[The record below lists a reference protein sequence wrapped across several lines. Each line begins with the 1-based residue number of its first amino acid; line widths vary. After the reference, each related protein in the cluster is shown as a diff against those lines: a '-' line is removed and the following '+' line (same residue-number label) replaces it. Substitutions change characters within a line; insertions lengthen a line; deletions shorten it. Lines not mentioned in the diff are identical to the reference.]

1 MLDLLVVV
9 VRGGGHMSRL
19 ARPGRRQT
27 PIPDP
32 GSVLGRFAQSLREL
46 RDQAGDPSYRLL
58 ARETARSGSPYSET
72 SLRNAASGRFR
83 PSWEVVE
90 MFIRAC
96 VAFASE
102 HPHRADAAAR
112 GWDVQVLLDEWTTC
126 WREMSIS
133 DDVPAGGHVR
143 PEPGAE
149 GFSDVP
155 GNLPVALMS
164 FMGRRHELAE
174 GRRLMRQVRLV
185 TLTGVGGVG
194 KTRLAL
200 RLAEQVADRFP
211 GGVWL
216 TELAAVTDR
225 AMVDHA
231 VAAVMG
237 VPLRADEQ
245 PRAGIARALSGQQV
259 LLVLDNCEHLLGE
272 AADLARSLLQA
283 VPGLSVLATS
293 RQTLGVVGEH
303 VLEVSPLPLPAE
315 GGTDS
320 VAVELFCERARA
332 VAPEFRLT
340 AENRAAVARVCR
352 LLDGLPLALELA
364 ARRLRTLSVGDLLKR
379 LDQRFLLLGTAGA
392 DRTAHPRHR
401 TLRAVFD
408 WSYELC
414 TPDERRVWE
423 RLSVS
428 AGSVSLGDAE
438 VICGDGTPRSYA
450 VFEAITALVD
460 KSLLGRMETGGRT
473 RLHMLETVRLYG
485 RERLA
490 SSGGEGLA
498 RRRHHDRYLWLACQA
513 EELYATPQQGLWLVR
528 LGEEHGNLR
537 QLFAAAPGADVESD
551 LFFAGAYAL
560 WLYWVAS
567 GNVGEG
573 ALWMRRIAERHPEP
587 PGPELSQVWCRAHW
601 CAAIVL
607 MLHGDRAGAERSL
620 SLIEAR
626 LEGTGDGWTAI
637 RAGVHQLRG
646 LLALFVGDVEG
657 VEEHSRAALLA
668 GTCRAGML
676 TRQQA
681 LAQLGLA
688 ASMNGDRQAARDFF
702 REGLDL
708 SESCGEI
715 WHRSYLL
722 WTLAIECVETGE
734 TGEAMAL
741 LWQSLDLK
749 RRLGDKLGAAT
760 VSEALAWAL
769 AQSGQPYLG
778 ALLLG
783 AAHIAWKPAGAPQ
796 LWGFA
801 HLVDGRDRSVTEI
814 RRRLGDG
821 RFDEAYRLGESLG
834 LARALEKAARL

>member
-1 MLDLLVVV
+1 
-9 VRGGGHMSRL
+9 MSRL

-46 RDQAGDPSYRLL
+46 RDQAGDPSYKLL

-90 MFIRAC
+90 TFVRAC
-96 VAFASE
+96 VAFAKE
-102 HPHRADAAAR
+102 NPHRAGEAAR
-112 GWDVQVLLDEWTTC
+112 AWDVQALLDEWSTC

-133 DDVPAGGHVR
+133 EDVPAGGRLR
-143 PEPGAE
+143 PEPDVGGMADV
-149 GFSDVP
+149 GGGSDVP

-164 FMGRRHELAE
+164 FVGRRHELAE
-174 GRRLMRQVRLV
+174 GMRLMRQVRLV

-200 RLAEQVADRFP
+200 RLAEEVADRFP

-216 TELAAVTDR
+216 AEFAAFTDR
-225 AMVDHA
+225 TMVDHA
-231 VAAVMG
+231 VAAVVG
-237 VPLRADEQ
+237 VQLTADEP
-245 PRAGIARALSGQQV
+245 PRAGLARALSGQKV
-259 LLVLDNCEHLLGE
+259 LLVLDNCEHLLAE

-293 RQTLGVVGEH
+293 RQTLGVAGEH

-332 VAPEFRLT
+332 VLPDFRLT
-340 AENRAAVARVCR
+340 VENRTTVARICR

-364 ARRLRTLSVGDLLKR
+364 ARCLRTLSVEDLLDR
-379 LDQRFLLLGTAGA
+379 LDQRFLLLGSVGA

-414 TPDERRVWE
+414 TPDERQVWE

-438 VICGDGTPRSYA
+438 AICEDGTPASHA

-460 KSLLGRMETGGRT
+460 KSLLVRAETGGPT

-490 SSGGEGLA
+490 SSGGEKRAL
-498 RRRHHDRYLWLACQA
+498 RRHHDRYLWLACQA
-513 EELYATPQQGLWLVR
+513 EELYATPQQGRWLIR
-528 LGEEHGNLR
+528 LGQEHGNLR
-537 QLFAAAPGADVESD
+537 QVFAAVPGAGIESGRF
-551 LFFAGAYAL
+551 LAGAYAL

-567 GNVGEG
+567 GNIGEG
-573 ALWMRRIAERHPEP
+573 AHWMRRIAERHPEP
-587 PGPELSQVWCRAHW
+587 PCPELSQVWCRAQW
-601 CAAIVL
+601 CAAYVL
-607 MLHGDRAGAERSL
+607 MLHGDRVGAERSL
-620 SLIEAR
+620 GLIEPR
-626 LEGTGDGWTAI
+626 LEGSDDGWSAI
-637 RAGVHQLRG
+637 RAGIDQLRG
-646 LLALFVGDVEG
+646 LLALFVGDVKG
-657 VEEHSRAALLA
+657 VEEHSSAALRA
-668 GTCRAGML
+668 GACRAGML
-676 TRQQA
+676 TKQQA

-688 ASMNGDRQAARDFF
+688 ASMSGDRRAARDFF
-702 REGLDL
+702 RQGLDL

-722 WTLAIECVETGE
+722 WTLAIQYVETGE
-734 TGEAMAL
+734 TKEAVAL
-741 LWQSLDLK
+741 LWRSLDLK
-749 RRLGDKLGAAT
+749 RQLGDKLGAAT

-769 AQSGQPYLG
+769 AQGGRPYLG

-801 HLVDGRDRSVTEI
+801 HLIDGRDRSVTEI

-834 LARALEKAARL
+834 LARALEQAARL